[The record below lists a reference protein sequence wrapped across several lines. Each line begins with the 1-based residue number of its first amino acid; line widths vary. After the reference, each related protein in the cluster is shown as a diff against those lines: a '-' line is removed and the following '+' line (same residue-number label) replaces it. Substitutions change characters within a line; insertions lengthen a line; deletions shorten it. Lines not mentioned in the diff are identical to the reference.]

1 MAKKKA
7 TRTQPSCSDCLQ
19 RVVDTLQGLRAEH
32 LKKAQSY
39 ALEAVV
45 ENDAEGHLTRA
56 CLSENGKAEGLDI
69 AITAL
74 TLHLQEHAT
83 R

>member
-45 ENDAEGHLTRA
+45 ENDAHLTRA
-56 CLSENGKAEGLDI
+56 CLSENGKAEGLDM